1 MQRANALSAFQTFS
15 FFFYKSFLKWKVD
28 LELPSHS
35 VTPSQTIAI
44 KERNKVDVA
53 VATSKRGQK
62 ERLLQTYNRKY
73 QDSRDQE
80 MDEIPIG

>member
-1 MQRANALSAFQTFS
+1 M
-15 FFFYKSFLKWKVD
+15 D

-44 KERNKVDVA
+44 KERDKVVVA

-62 ERLLQTYNRKY
+62 QKLLQTYKRKY

-80 MDEIPIG
+80 MVEKPVG

>member
-1 MQRANALSAFQTFS
+1 M
-15 FFFYKSFLKWKVD
+15 
-28 LELPSHS
+28 ELPSHS

-80 MDEIPIG
+80 WMKYL